1 MISAPIICI
10 RRPLE
15 LFRWRLHG
23 WTPFLSLLSFVPSPP
38 PLSENKWGKKE
49 QHEVNNNNEKRMSQI
64 FSFCFLKTCEIVCTH
79 THTCLWRMYRQGTV
93 RKGRLRLRMSHG
105 DSTSLGD
112 ECHHK
117 WQQRVLLLYGW
128 LCHEILRKY
137 VLTAYI
143 FKLKKKTF
151 TSFGRPT
158 PDLGYLFNV
167 MFSAEQDSYIEYT

>member
-1 MISAPIICI
+1 MISASIICI

-49 QHEVNNNNEKRMSQI
+49 QHEVNYNNNEKRMSQI

-79 THTCLWRMYRQGTV
+79 THTCSWWFDITRRWMPSQMAAEGLAV
-93 RKGRLRLRMSHG
+93 
-105 DSTSLGD
+105 
-112 ECHHK
+112 
-117 WQQRVLLLYGW
+117 YGW

-137 VLTAYI
+137 LLHTFSSWRRKHSHLLVDQPLTSAIYSTWCSR
-143 FKLKKKTF
+143 LSKT
-151 TSFGRPT
+151 PT
-158 PDLGYLFNV
+158 
-167 MFSAEQDSYIEYT
+167 

>member
-49 QHEVNNNNEKRMSQI
+49 QHEVNYNNNEKRMSQI

-117 WQQRVLLLYGW
+117 WQQRVLLYMDGSVMKYCVSTYCIHFQVEEENIHIFW
-128 LCHEILRKY
+128 STKAQGFLCRLNIY
-137 VLTAYI
+137 
-143 FKLKKKTF
+143 TF
-151 TSFGRPT
+151 AGT
-158 PDLGYLFNV
+158 PR
-167 MFSAEQDSYIEYT
+167 YTV

>member
-1 MISAPIICI
+1 MISASIICI

-49 QHEVNNNNEKRMSQI
+49 QHEVNYNNNEKRMSQI

-128 LCHEILRKY
+128 LCHEILCKYLLHTFSSWRRKHSHLL
-137 VLTAYI
+137 VDQPLTSAIYSTWCSR
-143 FKLKKKTF
+143 LSKT
-151 TSFGRPT
+151 PT
-158 PDLGYLFNV
+158 
-167 MFSAEQDSYIEYT
+167 